1 MPTRAESNIGAVG
14 AALSGLTL
22 RGAFSTPPRRPE
34 CWPCGT
40 APRQREVYDWVDVGG
55 GLLTYD
61 GTQHTLV
68 FQGDASIDKYA
79 AAYLID
85 LKLPPA
91 DLLTA

>member
-1 MPTRAESNIGAVG
+1 M
-14 AALSGLTL
+14 
-22 RGAFSTPPRRPE
+22 
-34 CWPCGT
+34 
-40 APRQREVYDWVDVGG
+40 DVGG